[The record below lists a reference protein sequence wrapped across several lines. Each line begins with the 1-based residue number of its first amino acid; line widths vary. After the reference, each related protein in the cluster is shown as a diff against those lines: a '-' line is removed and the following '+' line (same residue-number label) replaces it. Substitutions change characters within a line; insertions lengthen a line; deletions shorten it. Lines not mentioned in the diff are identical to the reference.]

1 MNRSS
6 PIATDLVLS
15 PFGASATELVE
26 AAKCADESG
35 FNGIWVLD
43 HFSGKLVGKGW
54 SHEPFTVLG
63 AIANSTKKV
72 NVGPLVA
79 NMINRN
85 PVLLASSFSS
95 LQSLAA
101 GRAVLGLGTGAPP
114 GSKFALEQEMIGRR
128 LEEKGVSRRERL
140 IETINALRCIWNG
153 DINFEGN
160 HFSYEDLESV
170 IMPNTPLRIIV
181 GANGRKMIE
190 LASNHAD
197 GVNIRV
203 GPSIKELIHLATEL
217 APSADFEISIHED
230 FDYSHPFGGDFEKW
244 VQMGVTKRACMVN
257 APFDMEAISAI
268 GARIVEAT
276 S

>member
-72 NVGPLVA
+72 SVGPLVA

-140 IETINALRCIWNG
+140 IETINALRSIWNG
-153 DINFEGN
+153 DTNFEGN

>member
-35 FNGIWVLD
+35 FDGIWVLD

-72 NVGPLVA
+72 SVGTLVA

-140 IETINALRCIWNG
+140 IETINALRSIWNG
-153 DINFEGN
+153 DTNFEGN